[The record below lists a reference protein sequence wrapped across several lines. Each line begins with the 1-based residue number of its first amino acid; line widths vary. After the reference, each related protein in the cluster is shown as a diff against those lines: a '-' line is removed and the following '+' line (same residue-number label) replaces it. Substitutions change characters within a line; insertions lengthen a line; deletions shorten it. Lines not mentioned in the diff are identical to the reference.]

1 MKLKLLLFLICGA
14 SLLGCQGIQEED
26 LSQLNGYWEI
36 KNVEKTNGKELQYKF
51 NETVD
56 FLKIDGKKGI
66 RKKLKP
72 TLEGKYITIGTIETF
87 TITKEGE
94 KFVFHYKTDMDEWQ
108 ETLLEL
114 DEDSF
119 QVKNDRDITYT
130 YQRFKGYL
138 DGTE

>member
-1 MKLKLLLFLICGA
+1 MKLKLFLFLICFG

-36 KNVEKTNGKELQYKF
+36 KNVEKPNGKELQYKF

-94 KFVFHYKTDMDEWQ
+94 KFVFHYKTEMDEWQ
-108 ETLLEL
+108 ETRLEL